1 MALIKTNRSISR
13 APAVFEDP
21 RPSGN
26 RLFIWHEGFEKDDLS
41 YIFNSGLIHNV
52 AGNNLSEFGFPAFA
66 PNAGW
71 RHSGILQVTGEVVHC
86 THRSTVNNDS
96 NNNLDLH
103 DFMSMDPA
111 NKTSNHR
118 YIIGQGG
125 VNAIYTGFSNFQIN
139 TDAFTYQTRLNV
151 VGELDNTLLPT
162 KYTTVG
168 TYNSW
173 AVYFNPTTNNLVQIA
188 NISNTTPQAFP
199 NQLAPGRIRGVL
211 EGGTTLAYE
220 ALTSLGGVIFQ
231 FIGVATDGFGL
242 FLNNSQANDHT
253 QIISKYNDVSN
264 TGTTLHTFNAT
275 PLAAGTNAGG
285 ARGTN
290 FGNTNMKLSSRTFL
304 DVGGSTNRA
313 WYTPYFD
320 VNGNYHP
327 FYFQWD
333 RSTDVF
339 TRNSDITVNWPQ
351 GTTQADYWLADTVS
365 AASSATGHAAQRPWY
380 NESFTVTDGGTTTRY
395 LTLFQFHGSGT
406 VHNDA
411 PLRRS
416 IVTFTVN
423 SSNLKELTYHSHVV
437 VPETPKNIV
446 WLNDELTIFGIFAWN
461 NFYIYNFD
469 QINGWTLTSTQPYRF
484 DAVGRDGLGRI
495 WAVDSGPFLYGRLHV
510 ITSEVPTTISVE
522 LADPTY
528 NYTGTAIDTTAT
540 VNAFNVSGDRMTAE
554 VTLKVEG
561 SSLKLIN
568 SSNQEVSE
576 LTVTTSSSQDTEVDV
591 RIIGAGTSNIVASVN
606 V

>member
-1 MALIKTNRSISR
+1 MALIKTNRSLSR
-13 APAVFEDP
+13 LQAIFEDP

-26 RLFIWHEGFEKDDLS
+26 RMFFWAEGFKKDDLS
-41 YIFNSGLIHNV
+41 YVFNSGLIHNV
-52 AGNNLSEFGFPAFA
+52 AGNSLSDFGYPSFA

-71 RHSGILQVTGEVVHC
+71 RHTGILQLTGETVHC
-86 THRSTVNNDS
+86 THRSTVNNDA

-103 DFMSMDPA
+103 DFLSMDPT

-118 YIIGQGG
+118 YIVGADGTT
-125 VNAIYTGFSNFQIN
+125 NAIYSSVNNFQVN
-139 TDAFTYQTRLNV
+139 TDSVAYQTRLNV
-151 VGELDNTLLPT
+151 VGELDNNLPT
-162 KYTTVG
+162 KYTTVS
-168 TYNSW
+168 TYDSW

-188 NISNTTPQAFP
+188 NISTTTAGAFP

-211 EGGTTLAYE
+211 EGGTALTYE
-220 ALTSLGGVIFQ
+220 ALAALTGVIFQ

-242 FLNNSQANDHT
+242 FLNNAQANDHT
-253 QIISKYNDVSN
+253 QIITKYNDVSN
-264 TGTTLHTFNAT
+264 TSTTLHTFNAT
-275 PLAAGTNAGG
+275 PSAAGTNGGG

-304 DVGGSTNRA
+304 DAGSATNRA

-327 FYFQWD
+327 FYFQWN

-339 TRNSDITVNWPQ
+339 TRNADITVNWPQ

-365 AASSATGHAAQRPWY
+365 LGSNGTVYAAQRPWY
-380 NESFTVTDGGTTTRY
+380 NESFTVTSGETTTRY

-406 VHNDA
+406 VHNDV

-423 SSNLKELTYHSHVV
+423 SSNPKELTYHSHVI
-437 VPETPKNIV
+437 VPETPKNVI
-446 WLNDELTIFGIFAWN
+446 WLNDDLTIFGIFGWN
-461 NFYIYNFD
+461 NFYIYNFN
-469 QINGWTLTSTQPYRF
+469 QTTGWTLTSTQPYRF
-484 DAVGRDGLGRI
+484 DAVGRDSLGRV
-495 WAVDSGPFLYGRLHV
+495 WAVDSGPLLYGRLHV
-510 ITSEVPTTISVE
+510 ITPEVPTKISVV
-522 LADPTY
+522 LAETTY

-540 VNAFNVSGDRMTAE
+540 VNAFNLSNQRMVAD

-568 SSNQEVSE
+568 SSDQEVSE